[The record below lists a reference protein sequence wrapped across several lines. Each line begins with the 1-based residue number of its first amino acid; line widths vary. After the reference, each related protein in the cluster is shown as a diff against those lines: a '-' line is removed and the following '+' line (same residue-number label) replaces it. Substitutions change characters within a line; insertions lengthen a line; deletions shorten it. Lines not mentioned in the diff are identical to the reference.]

1 MNFQLCVD
9 KKKGGKNSKGL
20 KEASFYLELGNKKF
34 AFANLKLNQK
44 KGSLNFE
51 FDEDKSGG
59 RKKRFPYFPRL
70 GVVAEVGGKTYS
82 FKQGSI
88 LETLYKKDM
97 STEEGA
103 TLALKAINAALK
115 RDSASGNGIDIMIV
129 TKNGIKHVVKEVLT
143 YDVKLSK

>member
-88 LETLYKKDM
+88 LETLYKTHQKGW
-97 STEEGA
+97 STKNLTE
-103 TLALKAINAALK
+103 AALEEL
-115 RDSASGNGIDIMIV
+115 NGIVIPGQSRPEAKS
-129 TKNGIKHVVKEVLT
+129 TKRKSKKDNPLFEAKTTKVKA
-143 YDVKLSK
+143 